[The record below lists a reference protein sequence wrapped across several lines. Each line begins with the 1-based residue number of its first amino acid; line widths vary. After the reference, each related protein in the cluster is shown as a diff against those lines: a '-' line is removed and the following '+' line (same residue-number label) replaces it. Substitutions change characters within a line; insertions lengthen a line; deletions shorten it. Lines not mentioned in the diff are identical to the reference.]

1 MGTQTYSV
9 TGGTVSENGNAWIN
23 VDYMQRNS
31 LQHDD
36 RDYAASANQGP
47 ACGYDFR
54 SSSGNPGAIK
64 ILPGS
69 ENGYESGFYQVP
81 IGSTGTPTAE
91 EIIARLQKLGSHA
104 GLQRQQ
110 RDCYYSHPVRDFA
123 ETDEALRLR
132 ISDSVSR
139 LTYKGPLLDPVA
151 KTRRELEFEIASS
164 KQAASLLEALGF
176 HPVRE
181 VLKQRHPFL
190 LTYDSREIE
199 VVIDE
204 VQNLGTFV
212 EVETLIGEDAEES
225 ERTAAR
231 NCLPVSY
238 THLTL
243 PTILLV

>member
-1 MGTQTYSV
+1 MTIEVELKFPLDGDS
-9 TGGTVSENGNAWIN
+9 
-23 VDYMQRNS
+23 
-31 LQHDD
+31 
-36 RDYAASANQGP
+36 
-47 ACGYDFR
+47 
-54 SSSGNPGAIK
+54 
-64 ILPGS
+64 
-69 ENGYESGFYQVP
+69 
-81 IGSTGTPTAE
+81 PTAE

-123 ETDEALRLR
+123 ETDEALRIR

-139 LTYKGPLLDPVA
+139 LTYKGPLLDSVA

-231 NCLPVSY
+231 NCLLSLAAELGLSRSERRSY
-238 THLTL
+238 LG
-243 PTILLV
+243 LLLDHSAG